1 MSDGLSKAKFFQ
13 FIRILSKLNMIL
25 KHPVSRL
32 FKHTRSQQMPWCE
45 SDQFLHTG
53 RVHRASLSSS
63 QFYILWQFGS
73 HIMSTLSDLVTS
85 SFIHDSLNDTQIN
98 HHKPWFCK

>member
-32 FKHTRSQQMPWCE
+32 FKILVLSKCHGVKVTSSCTQVGYTVP
-45 SDQFLHTG
+45 
-53 RVHRASLSSS
+53 LSSS

>member
-25 KHPVSRL
+25 KHSVSRL

-53 RVHRASLSSS
+53 RVHRASLVLSVLHSVAIWLPHHEHAVR
-63 QFYILWQFGS
+63 F
-73 HIMSTLSDLVTS
+73 SDLI
-85 SFIHDSLNDTQIN
+85 FH
-98 HHKPWFCK
+98 P